1 MAPSSPSARPV
12 PRLYL
17 TAHAG
22 TETASLA
29 ETLAGLLPSADI
41 AAVLVRFAPADDRTL
56 INRIK
61 TLAPVIQNTGAAF
74 ILDGHPEL
82 VARGG
87 ADGAHLTGL
96 AALTA
101 ALPELRPER
110 IVGAGG
116 LHTRHDAMVAGESG
130 ADYVLFG
137 EPDEAGQHPAAEA
150 VSERI
155 GWWAEL
161 FEPPCV
167 AYAATLAEVH
177 TFAAA
182 GADFLLLDAAVWSD
196 PRGPRAA
203 LADAAGMIAGMM
215 NAL

>member
-1 MAPSSPSARPV
+1 MASPSSSARPV

-17 TAHAG
+17 AAHAG
-22 TETASLA
+22 TEVASLA
-29 ETLAGLLPSADI
+29 ETLAGLLPSADV
-41 AAVLVRFAPADDRTL
+41 AAVLMRFAPADDRTL
-56 INRIK
+56 ISRIK
-61 TLAPVIQNTGAAF
+61 ALAPAIQNAGAAF
-74 ILDGHPEL
+74 ILDSHSEL

-87 ADGAHLTGL
+87 ADGAHLIGL

-110 IVGAGG
+110 IAGAGG
-116 LHTRHDAMVAGESG
+116 LHTRHDAMVASESG

-137 EPDEAGQHPAAEA
+137 EPDETGQRPAVDAIA
-150 VSERI
+150 ERI

-167 AYAATLAEVH
+167 AYAATLAELH

-182 GADFLLLDAAVWSD
+182 GADFLLLDEAVWND

-203 LADAAGMIAGMM
+203 LAEASGIIAGMTH
-215 NAL
+215 AS